1 MRCELAFKRKLSANG
16 VQGSRAQLTVTAWHL
31 QQRREEIC
39 YLTALSSVRRMA
51 AGVRKTAAAAG
62 AERLESGESAGREAE
77 LEIFIHCK
85 GWSTVRRAS
94 SLVD

>member
-1 MRCELAFKRKLSANG
+1 MRCELAFKRKLCNG
-16 VQGSRAQLTVTAWHL
+16 VQGSRAQSTVTAWHL

-62 AERLESGESAGREAE
+62 AERLERGESAGRSAE
-77 LEIFIHCK
+77 LAK
-85 GWSTVRRAS
+85 TLSTAKAGQR
-94 SLVD
+94 

>member
-1 MRCELAFKRKLSANG
+1 MSVRCELAFKRKLSANG
-16 VQGSRAQLTVTAWHL
+16 MQGSHAQSTVTAWHL

-62 AERLESGESAGREAE
+62 AERLESANQRGDQLS
-77 LEIFIHCK
+77 
-85 GWSTVRRAS
+85 
-94 SLVD
+94 